1 MDACTKVQHRFKQGG
16 VAHRLVADVG
26 TFAAPFA
33 VFVFYQIRAFLND
46 RNHAVGVLV
55 VRVLQL
61 FANKRLA
68 KGIKLM
74 QFLHLQS
81 FGFQNRICKNQNNS
95 NNFRSMRRR

>member
-61 FANKRLA
+61 FANRHLA
-68 KGIKLM
+68 KGVVPTD
-74 QFLHLQS
+74 
-81 FGFQNRICKNQNNS
+81 QNRLCVL
-95 NNFRSMRRR
+95 

>member
-16 VAHRLVADVG
+16 VAHRLIADVG

-46 RNHAVGVLV
+46 RYHVVGVLV

-61 FANKRLA
+61 FANIRLVMD
-68 KGIKLM
+68 KVSSG
-74 QFLHLQS
+74 
-81 FGFQNRICKNQNNS
+81 NQNLC
-95 NNFRSMRRR
+95 